1 MDPSSH
7 LAQVVEGTRIPF
19 NNESLASIT
28 DMARVRKI
36 YKIDAPSDGKRGG
49 KQVNGRSGRDW
60 EDEREEIEK
69 MILGMIAIKGS

>member
-1 MDPSSH
+1 
-7 LAQVVEGTRIPF
+7 
-19 NNESLASIT
+19 
-28 DMARVRKI
+28 MARVRKI